1 MAQPEQ
7 YHDEIESRTLDFAFS
22 ESETESQTLNFAFPQ
37 NQAESQT
44 LNFAFP
50 QSEQPTNVNDSAP
63 SVGEHTSSAH
73 HHSLSLE
80 TLNLGPLPPFQAS
93 SAATDFEESPVLGMP
108 GSFIS
113 TPAAAPEEPAPELLQ
128 PAVFQTPKKKQSF
141 DFPDFDKS
149 VLGVRESIPI
159 MFNTEK
165 QREQRQSPSEQWQ
178 PTSEQ
183 WQPTSEYT
191 RQSLQTLSPHRSNQT
206 LASVDRNSALRPEGK
221 NSPTDSF
228 YNRDSL
234 QDNDQAHLSIGP
246 LNFDNGTYSVINS
259 VLNLYHQAPVITSDL
274 ATFSRNRVYQVSPV
288 IAQHK
293 DWGSKE
299 ATETYLARLLSDANA
314 SSHRNTKVN
323 NEEAML
329 LPQLSFGSFHSRE
342 NLPES
347 PVGGTA
353 IIFPP
358 QSRRY
363 SRSSRGSTTTT
374 IQEDASRS
382 GSSCAN
388 RSQDKLCSYSTDNT
402 SASTTG
408 IDLPQLAWTNE
419 GLGLSLQNGSTHQ
432 NLLNMQSPH
441 NLPPPMHS
449 PHHPPPPIHSPP
461 PPPIQTSPIPLPPIQ
476 TPNEEQEIST
486 PNFAYA
492 FPEQPQRSPQHQFDG
507 QFEQHPARARTPVSK
522 DYERHQDDRSST
534 SMQAEIGDR
543 SLPEGDSFGEEEPAS
558 AENSQSDPAKQA
570 LVKRYRILEEML
582 TTEHQ
587 FCIDMMIAHN
597 IFEATAGNIMT
608 EKEKRALFSNCK
620 DLEKFSLSL
629 FRAFKKAAKPVVNYD
644 IPPPTGPWSRDSVDS
659 RVYNPLDASN
669 TIRNTPEDIQQ
680 QFETCTLENDHLT
693 TIGRVFLDNVEK
705 MERLYTS
712 YYLNSQNASAYMK
725 KNQNNPELTGWVSAC
740 FEQVENMTQAWDLDS
755 LLVKPGQRLLKYPLL
770 LESLEQASDPS
781 HPDLENIQ
789 AARQEILAISGRINE
804 AKKRADTFRA
814 ATTEGK
820 KEKKGGKGI
829 GNAFVKAFIPKADKT
844 KAYDEA
850 DKIFKDQEYKSR
862 EQKFG
867 GHFFQLQIVIR
878 DFENYLDSI
887 TEHYN
892 QLNIVFLGFITVC
905 EVAPSVNPEIESTWR
920 KWAMAHFE
928 LQNKALEEHVS
939 VALQFTS
946 IATDLATESCRP
958 HPCTETNW

>member
-1 MAQPEQ
+1 
-7 YHDEIESRTLDFAFS
+7 
-22 ESETESQTLNFAFPQ
+22 
-37 NQAESQT
+37 
-44 LNFAFP
+44 
-50 QSEQPTNVNDSAP
+50 
-63 SVGEHTSSAH
+63 
-73 HHSLSLE
+73 
-80 TLNLGPLPPFQAS
+80 
-93 SAATDFEESPVLGMP
+93 
-108 GSFIS
+108 
-113 TPAAAPEEPAPELLQ
+113 
-128 PAVFQTPKKKQSF
+128 
-141 DFPDFDKS
+141 
-149 VLGVRESIPI
+149 

-165 QREQRQSPSEQWQ
+165 QTDQRQS
-178 PTSEQ
+178 TSEQ

-191 RQSLQTLSPHRSNQT
+191 RQSLQTRSPHRS
-206 LASVDRNSALRPEGK
+206 K
-221 NSPTDSF
+221 
-228 YNRDSL
+228 DSL
-234 QDNDQAHLSIGP
+234 RDTDQSHLSIGP
-246 LNFDNGTYSVINS
+246 LNLDNGTYSVINS
-259 VLNLYHQAPVITSDL
+259 VLNLYHQSSVITSDL
-274 ATFSRNRVYQVSPV
+274 ATFSKNRVYQVSPV

-314 SSHRNTKVN
+314 SSHRNTKVK

-329 LPQLSFGSFHSRE
+329 LPQLSFGSLHSHE
-342 NLPES
+342 NLPQ
-347 PVGGTA
+347 PLAGGTA
-353 IIFPP
+353 TVFPS

-363 SRSSRGSTTTT
+363 SRSSRGSITTT

-388 RSQDKLCSYSTDNT
+388 RSQDKLSSYTTDNT

-408 IDLPQLAWTNE
+408 IELPQLAWTNE
-419 GLGLSLQNGSTHQ
+419 GLGLSLQNGSTQQ
-432 NLLNMQSPH
+432 NMLTTHSSSH
-441 NLPPPMHS
+441 PPVPTHS
-449 PHHPPPPIHSPP
+449 PPHPPQPIHSPP
-461 PPPIQTSPIPLPPIQ
+461 PPPIQASSIPLPPTQ
-476 TPNEEQEIST
+476 TPNAEQESST

-522 DYERHQDDRSST
+522 DYERHLEDRYST
-534 SMQAEIGDR
+534 SNQAEGDKP
-543 SLPEGDSFGEEEPAS
+543 LPRMDTFGEDEPAS
-558 AENSQSDPAKQA
+558 AENGQSDPAKQA

-597 IFEATAGNIMT
+597 IFEATAGDIMT

-644 IPPPTGPWSRDSVDS
+644 IPPPSGPWSRDSVDS
-659 RVYNPLDASN
+659 RIYNPLDSSN
-669 TIRNTPEDIQQ
+669 NIRNTPEDVQQ

-693 TIGRVFLDNVEK
+693 TVGRVFLDNVEK
-705 MERLYTS
+705 MERLYTT

-770 LESLEQASDPS
+770 LESLEQASDAN
-781 HPDLENIQ
+781 HPDLQNIQ

-814 ATTEGK
+814 ATSEGK

-939 VALQFTS
+939 HVLQVTYEDTNL
-946 IATDLATESCRP
+946 IIESRCP
-958 HPCTETNW
+958 GPCTEADW